1 MRIISVFSLRAQ
13 LCKAIFSFPFIHPQ
27 NRDNNMNGSSNK
39 AVTSFYAAPVAICLL
54 SIIFL
59 LPGQAFP
66 DPAPAVEIG
75 EVATFDEPWAMAFL
89 PDGRLLVTEKPGA
102 LQLVTSD
109 GGKTAITGLPE
120 VAYGGQGGLADV
132 ALHPEFPVNQ
142 LVYLSYAESGEGG
155 RGAAVA
161 RARLNF
167 DETGGSLS
175 EWQVLWRQ
183 QPKVQGRGHYGQR
196 IRFGPEGYLWIS
208 SGERQKFDPSQDM
221 NANLGKIVRLNADGS
236 IPADNPFAAD
246 GGVTAQIWSLGH
258 RNPLGLAFDGDGRLW
273 TAEMGPK
280 GGDELNLVERG
291 GNYGYPL
298 VSEGDHYNGRD
309 IPDHHTRPELQ
320 PPAISWTPVISP
332 SSLIFYSGSAF
343 PDWRGD
349 ALISGLSAQGVIRV
363 TFEGDNVREAQR
375 IPMGARIRAVAQ
387 GPDGAIWLLQDGSN
401 GKLLRLTPAR

>member
-1 MRIISVFSLRAQ
+1 
-13 LCKAIFSFPFIHPQ
+13 
-27 NRDNNMNGSSNK
+27 MNGSSNK

-102 LQLVTSD
+102 LQLVASD

-196 IRFGPEGYLWIS
+196 ITFGPEGYLWIS

-246 GGVTAQIWSLGH
+246 GGVAAQIWSLGH
-258 RNPLGLAFDGDGRLW
+258 RNPLGLAFDGDGQLW
-273 TAEMGPK
+273 TVEMGPK

-291 GNYGYPL
+291 SNYGYPL

-309 IPDHHTRPELQ
+309 IPDHHTRPELR

>member
-1 MRIISVFSLRAQ
+1 MNASG
-13 LCKAIFSFPFIHPQ
+13 
-27 NRDNNMNGSSNK
+27 NN
-39 AVTSFYAAPVAICLL
+39 AVTSFLAAAVKTCLL
-54 SIIFL
+54 SSICL

-66 DPAPAVEIG
+66 DPASAVEIS

-89 PDGRLLVTEKPGA
+89 PDGRLLITEKPGA
-102 LQLVTSD
+102 LLLVTSD
-109 GGKTAITGLPE
+109 GSKAAITGLPE
-120 VAYGGQGGLADV
+120 VAYGGQGGLGDV
-132 ALHPEFPVNQ
+132 ALHPEFETNH

-155 RGAAVA
+155 KGAAVA
-161 RARLNF
+161 RARLSH

-175 EWQVLWRQ
+175 EWQVIWRQ
-183 QPKVQGRGHYGQR
+183 QPKVSGRGHYGQR
-196 IRFGPEGYLWIS
+196 IAFGPNGYLWIS

-221 NANLGKIVRLNADGS
+221 TANLGKIVRVTADGS

-246 GGVTAQIWSLGH
+246 GGVAAQIWSLGH

-273 TAEMGPK
+273 TVEMGPK

-298 VSEGDHYNGRD
+298 VSEGDHYSGRD
-309 IPDHHTRPELQ
+309 IPDHHTRPEFQ

-343 PDWRGD
+343 PDWRGN
-349 ALISGLSAQGVIRV
+349 ALISGLSAQGLIRV
-363 TFEGDNVREAQR
+363 TFEGDKAREAQR

-387 GPDGAIWLLQDGSN
+387 GPDGAIWLLQDGGN

>member
-1 MRIISVFSLRAQ
+1 MHGIGNNSRKS
-13 LCKAIFSFPFIHPQ
+13 PFTTL
-27 NRDNNMNGSSNK
+27 G
-39 AVTSFYAAPVAICLL
+39 AWCLL
-54 SIIFL
+54 SAFFL
-59 LPGQAFP
+59 LPYQSFSAP
-66 DPAPAVEIG
+66 PPAVEIS

-89 PDGRLLVTEKPGA
+89 PDGRLLITEKPGA
-102 LQLVTSD
+102 LLLVTSD
-109 GGKTAITGLPE
+109 GSKAAITGLPE
-120 VAYGGQGGLADV
+120 VAYGGQGGLGDV
-132 ALHPEFPVNQ
+132 ALHPEFETNQ

-155 RGAAVA
+155 KGAAVA
-161 RARLNF
+161 RARLSH

-175 EWQVLWRQ
+175 EWQVIWRQ
-183 QPKVQGRGHYGQR
+183 QPKVSGRGHYGQR
-196 IRFGPEGYLWIS
+196 IAFGPNGYLWIS

-221 NANLGKIVRLNADGS
+221 TANLGKIVRVTADGS

-246 GGVTAQIWSLGH
+246 GGVAAQIWSLGH

-273 TAEMGPK
+273 TVEMGPK

-298 VSEGDHYNGRD
+298 VSEGDHYSGRD
-309 IPDHHTRPELQ
+309 IPDHHTRPEFQ
-320 PPAISWTPVISP
+320 PPEISWTPVISP

-349 ALISGLSAQGVIRV
+349 ALISGLSAQGVVRV
-363 TFEGDNVREAQR
+363 TFEGDKAREAQR
-375 IPMGARIRAVAQ
+375 IPMGARIRAVTQ